1 MSCNFCAE
9 FSIYYFRG
17 SYRGTDHSRDVIA
30 QNDTQMVNL
39 VRESVSNTIHLCRHL
54 ILPEFI
60 LYHNFIRNLHGGE
73 ENIVSWKPISAASI
87 RMVAPC

>member
-54 ILPEFI
+54 ILLELV
-60 LYHNFIRNLHGGE
+60 LYHKELALGMMLMPRSCI
-73 ENIVSWKPISAASI
+73 
-87 RMVAPC
+87 C